1 MEANKVLISNT
12 KATEEEE
19 KEAHKVANSYKIH
32 KTAKEAAEG
41 EFYNIEEELYP

>member
-1 MEANKVLISNT
+1 VEANKLLINNT

-19 KEAHKVANSYKIH
+19 REVHKAANSYKIH
-32 KTAKEAAEG
+32 KTVKEAVEG